1 MNLSMKQKQNQ
12 KHRKQTVVAKREGN
26 RTEVDWESRVSRC
39 KLVYIEWINDK
50 ILLYSKGKD
59 IQYPMITIM
68 EKYEK
73 E

>member
-68 EKYEK
+68 ENI
-73 E
+73 